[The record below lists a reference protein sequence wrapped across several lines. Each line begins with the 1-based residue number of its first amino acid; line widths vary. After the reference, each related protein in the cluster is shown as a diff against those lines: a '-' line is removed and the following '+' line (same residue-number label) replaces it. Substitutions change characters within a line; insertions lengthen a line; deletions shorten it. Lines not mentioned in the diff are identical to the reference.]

1 MISCSIPI
9 LYGSSLTVIS
19 ELRGPQP
26 LPMPSLPSDFSED
39 DLESSLYIPCFR
51 DTHDGNQSAVGFDPY
66 DMNEQSTFQLDCYW
80 PSRTWLMSKML
91 NVWSYL
97 E

>member
-1 MISCSIPI
+1 MISCSIPF

-26 LPMPSLPSDFSED
+26 LPMPSSPSDFSED

-51 DTHDGNQSAVGFDPY
+51 DTHDGNQSDSTR
-66 DMNEQSTFQLDCYW
+66 MNEQFIFQLDCYW

-91 NVWSYL
+91 NIWSGSYL